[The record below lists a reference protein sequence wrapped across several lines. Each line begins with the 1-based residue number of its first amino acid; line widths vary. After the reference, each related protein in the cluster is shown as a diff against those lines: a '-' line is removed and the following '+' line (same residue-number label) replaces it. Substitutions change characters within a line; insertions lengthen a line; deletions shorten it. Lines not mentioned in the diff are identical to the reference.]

1 MGYFRPQSQGEN
13 VQRTYDRRAKFR
25 KPCRGRGQVP
35 WEGSVSAKEI
45 EVLCPCC
52 QSRLSIDV
60 LTAKVL
66 RHEPAGAGSASAD
79 RWASAQDRVRGRTTS
94 GTEKLDRALD
104 SERGKKDRLDDL
116 FRKAQ
121 EKLKRP
127 DDE

>member
-1 MGYFRPQSQGEN
+1 MSG
-13 VQRTYDRRAKFR
+13 
-25 KPCRGRGQVP
+25 
-35 WEGSVSAKEI
+35 KEI
-45 EVLCPCC
+45 EVTCPCC

-66 RHEPAGAGSASAD
+66 RHERAGAEGAAGD
-79 RWASAQDRVRGRTTS
+79 RWASAQDKVRGRTSS

-121 EKLKRP
+121 EKLKKP
-127 DDE
+127 DED

>member
-1 MGYFRPQSQGEN
+1 M
-13 VQRTYDRRAKFR
+13 
-25 KPCRGRGQVP
+25 
-35 WEGSVSAKEI
+35 SAKEI
-45 EVLCPCC
+45 EVVCPCC
-52 QSRLSIDV
+52 RSRLTVDV

-66 RHEPAGAGSASAD
+66 RHEAVEAAGASND
-79 RWASAQDRVRGRTTS
+79 RWASAQDRVRGRTAS

-127 DDE
+127 EEEGTP

>member
-1 MGYFRPQSQGEN
+1 
-13 VQRTYDRRAKFR
+13 
-25 KPCRGRGQVP
+25 VP
-35 WEGSVSAKEI
+35 PGGSVSAKEI
-45 EVLCPCC
+45 EVTCPCC
-52 QSRLSIDV
+52 QSRLAIDV

-66 RHEPAGAGSASAD
+66 RHERADAGGATGD

-127 DDE
+127 DDDGTPG

>member
-1 MGYFRPQSQGEN
+1 
-13 VQRTYDRRAKFR
+13 
-25 KPCRGRGQVP
+25 
-35 WEGSVSAKEI
+35 VSAKEI
-45 EVLCPCC
+45 EVVCPCC

-66 RHEPAGAGSASAD
+66 RHETAGSSAAGGD
-79 RWASAQDRVRGRTTS
+79 RWASAQDKVRGRTTS
-94 GTEKLDRALD
+94 ATDKLDRALD

-127 DDE
+127 EDDAEG